1 MASTSMDTTATI
13 SEQIQMITALKDSDP
28 KLQKAYDAFIA
39 GKFDEATAL
48 MLDSDFYK
56 NNNQLARTRQTAK
69 KAQPGVYEKD
79 LNAYVLSS
87 KKRLVAA
94 GVKWTAGIE
103 AQAKNAYNNG
113 MTDNA
118 LDDII
123 VKSTQTGKLGG
134 AIGGDIYSLKG
145 YATSFGVNSLFN
157 DAYWDSKSKGL
168 FAGDTTLED
177 IQSEIRLLSASA
189 FPAYAANITS
199 GVPLDASTSAIK
211 QSVATLLEIDPES
224 VTYDMPLFKRLI
236 GGEKQIPIYE
246 AQKIIKSTPEW
257 DKTNNARDS
266 IDSMSY
272 TVLKNWGLI

>member
-28 KLQKAYDAFIA
+28 KLKLAYEAFIA

-48 MLDSDFYK
+48 MLDSDFYR
-56 NNNQLARTRQTAK
+56 NNNQLARTRQTAQ

-134 AIGGDIYSLKG
+134 AIGGDIYSLKA

-257 DKTNNARDS
+257 EKTNNARDS

-272 TVLKNWGLI
+272 KVLKDWGLI

>member
-56 NNNQLARTRQTAK
+56 NNNQLARTRQTAQ
-69 KAQPGVYEKD
+69 KAQLGVYEKD
-79 LNAYVLSS
+79 LNAYMLSS

-118 LDDII
+118 LDYII

-134 AIGGDIYSLKG
+134 TTGGDIYNLKA

-257 DKTNNARDS
+257 EKTNNARDS

-272 TVLKNWGLI
+272 KVLKDWGLI

>member
-1 MASTSMDTTATI
+1 MASTSMDTAATI
-13 SEQIQMITALKDSDP
+13 ADQIQMITALKDSDP

-56 NNNQLARTRQTAK
+56 NNNQLARARQTAQ

-103 AQAKNAYNNG
+103 TQAKNAYNNG
-113 MTDNA
+113 ITDNA

-134 AIGGDIYSLKG
+134 SIGDTIYNLKA

-157 DAYWDSKSKGL
+157 NAYWDSKSKGL

-189 FPAYAANITS
+189 FPAYAANITN

-257 DKTNNARDS
+257 EKTNNARDS

-272 TVLKNWGLI
+272 KVLKDWGLI